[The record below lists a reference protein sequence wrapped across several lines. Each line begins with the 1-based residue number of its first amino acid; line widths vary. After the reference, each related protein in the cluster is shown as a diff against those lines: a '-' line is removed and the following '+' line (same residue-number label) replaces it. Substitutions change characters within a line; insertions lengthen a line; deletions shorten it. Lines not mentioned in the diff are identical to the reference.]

1 MADAS
6 PACYGI
12 DIGGTKIELVACDA
26 AAQVRWR
33 QRVATPQGDYAGF
46 LAAVAALVEQA
57 DAALGQ
63 ATSAIGIALPGVRER
78 GSGRQ
83 LSANVPALTGQTV
96 AADLR
101 ARLARPLAFGND
113 LQCFALS
120 EAHGGAAQ
128 GYPSMFGAILGTG
141 AGGGYCVD
149 GRLITGFNGLAGE
162 WGHWSVPGHLLQ
174 RHGLPLLPCGC
185 GLQGCVERY
194 VSGSGLAA
202 LERHLGGTAPDAAA
216 VIALAEAGDARAR
229 HALEIHRDLLG
240 HSLAALVLAL
250 DPHVIVLGG
259 GLSQHAPLYAQLP
272 DAVAAHLF
280 AGAQVPPIV
289 PPRFG
294 DAGGARGAALL
305 ACQPGLS
312 SSPQEHAM
320 SSSQSSLPGRCAGD
334 ASG

>member
-1 MADAS
+1 MAELIAH
-6 PACYGI
+6 ACYGI

-26 AAQVRWR
+26 AMQVTWR
-33 QRVATPQGDYAGF
+33 RRVATPQGDYDGF
-46 LAAVAALVEQA
+46 LQAVVALVAEA
-57 DAALGQ
+57 DAALGRSD
-63 ATSAIGIALPGVRER
+63 AAIGIALPGVRDR
-78 GSGRQ
+78 RSGRQ
-83 LSANVPALTGQTV
+83 LSANVPALTGQCV
-96 AADLR
+96 AQDLQ
-101 ARLARPLAFGND
+101 ARLQRPLHFGND

-120 EAHGGAAQ
+120 EAHGGAAD

-141 AGGGYCVD
+141 AGGGFCLH
-149 GRLITGFNGLAGE
+149 GRLLSGFNGLAGE

-174 RHGLPLLPCGC
+174 RHGLPLLDCGC

-194 VSGSGLAA
+194 VSGSGVAMI
-202 LERHLGGTAPDAAA
+202 ERHLGGSAADASA

-229 HALEIHRDLLG
+229 KALDIHSDLLG

-259 GLSQHAPLYAQLP
+259 GLSQYAPLYQQLP
-272 DAVAAHLF
+272 SAVAAHLF

-305 ACQPGLS
+305 ACQPS
-312 SSPQEHAM
+312 FS
-320 SSSQSSLPGRCAGD
+320 
-334 ASG
+334 